1 MKGSRASAAH
11 GRGGRAIGF
20 DFVSIALV
28 VVMSTSNSWRDTRAP
43 YLLA

>member
-20 DFVSIALV
+20 VFVSVALGFA
-28 VVMSTSNSWRDTRAP
+28 MSTSSKL